1 MVFIST
7 LDELEKKEVESDE
20 KQAVEL
26 SKQGVASNF
35 ERPNLCPSGI
45 SAKPFVLDLYG
56 GGDARNRPHAN
67 RREDQPRMPRLDE
80 RLRGLAGTFGVK
92 RHADP
97 KPPGPAP
104 APKKV
109 MAIIPAK
116 LEKILKPTP
125 LLLVPSSVNAS
136 RNGDLKADSTP
147 GPSNQTVT
155 EPFVDSDIENV
166 PDSSADRL
174 YFADVLPTKAE
185 THLANGIQTY
195 LDRKLISD
203 LKQKDPMNGDF
214 ITFGILDYIEKSE
227 KSIAL
232 LSPAYFDQKVRQE
245 FGDDPKF
252 YLIVRPPTNCEFL
265 VVPMCHKNHFVAVIL
280 SYKSG
285 DSQVTVYY
293 CDSLNGPTDHLED
306 ILTPIYRL
314 FEQIAGI
321 SNDVP
326 FSFRN
331 ISKESALQNDCFN
344 CAAYVLHNVIEFFEC
359 LEQGAQDRILRQH
372 CLYGRELRENLKKI
386 LTELFDEKKR
396 LIDAKDKAREDFFE
410 AIDEAEKQIAYETF
424 EDSDESE
431 SESESDREDEN
442 KTEINHRVAN
452 QDETDFAEEL
462 EKLKI
467 DDTKFNLR
475 TKKGRNDATELLERR
490 GKVLYVYLIRYLKT
504 LQF

>member
-1 MVFIST
+1 
-7 LDELEKKEVESDE
+7 
-20 KQAVEL
+20 
-26 SKQGVASNF
+26 
-35 ERPNLCPSGI
+35 
-45 SAKPFVLDLYG
+45 
-56 GGDARNRPHAN
+56 
-67 RREDQPRMPRLDE
+67 
-80 RLRGLAGTFGVK
+80 
-92 RHADP
+92 
-97 KPPGPAP
+97 
-104 APKKV
+104 
-109 MAIIPAK
+109 
-116 LEKILKPTP
+116 
-125 LLLVPSSVNAS
+125 
-136 RNGDLKADSTP
+136 
-147 GPSNQTVT
+147 
-155 EPFVDSDIENV
+155 
-166 PDSSADRL
+166 
-174 YFADVLPTKAE
+174 
-185 THLANGIQTY
+185 
-195 LDRKLISD
+195 
-203 LKQKDPMNGDF
+203 
-214 ITFGILDYIEKSE
+214 
-227 KSIAL
+227 
-232 LSPAYFDQKVRQE
+232 
-245 FGDDPKF
+245 
-252 YLIVRPPTNCEFL
+252 
-265 VVPMCHKNHFVAVIL
+265 
-280 SYKSG
+280 
-285 DSQVTVYY
+285 VTVYY